1 MIPAPGDAEEVTLEV
16 FGAGEVRLNPDGNAQ
31 VARDNPQTGLGA
43 GGALLTV
50 RVSLALLPVSRL
62 PTKRLVDILL

>member
-1 MIPAPGDAEEVTLEV
+1 MIPAPAKADAVTVEVV
-16 FGAGEVRLNPDGNAQ
+16 GAGELRLNPDGNAQ
-31 VARDNPQTGLGA
+31 VASDNPQTGLGA

-62 PTKRLVDILL
+62 PMKRLVDILL